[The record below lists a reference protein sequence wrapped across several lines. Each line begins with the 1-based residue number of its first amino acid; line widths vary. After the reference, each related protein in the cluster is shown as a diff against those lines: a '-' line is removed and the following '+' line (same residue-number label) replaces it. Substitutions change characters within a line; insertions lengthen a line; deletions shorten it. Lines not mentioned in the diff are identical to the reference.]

1 MAAIILFAM
10 LFTVGTTYFLYVNL
24 NNQLYTKALS
34 ERYNFQQNRLLEQAQ
49 LTTGLD
55 NGNIS
60 FVISNMGSVAV
71 NITAVFLIAPN
82 GAISVL
88 TGTATSPPLPILV
101 NAGANSTKID
111 TKVRY
116 PGSGTYVI
124 RALSSRG
131 SAFVA
136 TYPYSGSPA
145 SLALQALTSGAFG
158 DLYLQ
163 FNSFVWYN
171 VTNCGSDC
179 WQLSGG
185 LSAGKPAFSIRTF
198 WQSLKSPAFIA
209 FGVNVTNLN
218 PQQEPI
224 TLDKYSYLVEFVP
237 CISGCG
243 NQPTAYWYIASY
255 DSNGRLYPFTS
266 QTLYYG
272 QPVRL
277 IFVWE
282 SPTSAQP
289 TSLGSIAAP
298 TTTFSFIVTHGC
310 RGSTGT
316 CSPTQSNYG
325 QSIPFLSTLFYWP

>member
-171 VTNCGSDC
+171 VTNCGSGC

-185 LSAGKPAFSIRTF
+185 LSAGKPAFSISINKMQTY
-198 WQSLKSPAFIA
+198 IA

-218 PQQEPI
+218 PQQQPI
-224 TLDKYSYLVEFVP
+224 TLDKYSYLVEFMP
-237 CISGCG
+237 CTTGCG

-282 SPTSAQP
+282 SPTSARP
-289 TSLGSIAAP
+289 TSLGSITAH
-298 TTTFSFIVTHGC
+298 TTTFSFIVIHGC

-316 CSPTQSNYG
+316 CLPTQSNYG
-325 QSIPFLSTLFYWP
+325 QSIPFLSTLFY